1 MSLAPDV
8 RKDPLA
14 PLEFV
19 VTFLSAMIVVLLAL
33 SVAAAIFGS
42 GSFVGLGETA
52 ACADFQPGVVPYGE
66 RDLEGRAEGGIFIPG
81 LRTGASFS
89 VHELAVCEDHPGRLV
104 KTLSTA
110 GTAAP
115 LLLFIGFLVLSRR
128 LIREARRSGVFT
140 TSVAARTRTLGWY
153 LLSGSLM
160 VEVVRSIA
168 DGVVARSAVRGI
180 SWDIGLKHLDL
191 PLTLLVVALGIITV
205 ARVLRQA
212 VELQDDVDA
221 TI

>member
-1 MSLAPDV
+1 MSRRPAA
-8 RKDPLA
+8 RTDPLA

-19 VTFLSAMIVVLLAL
+19 VTFLSAMIAVLLAL

-42 GSFVGLGETA
+42 GSLVGLGETE
-52 ACADFQPGVVPYGE
+52 ACANFQPGVVPYGE
-66 RDLEGRAEGGIFIPG
+66 RDFEGRTEGGTFVPG

-89 VHELAVCEDHPGRLV
+89 VQELAVCDDHPGRVV

-110 GTAAP
+110 GAAAP

-128 LIREARRSGVFT
+128 LIRQARDDGVFT

-153 LLSGSLM
+153 LLLGSLT

-168 DGVVARSAVRGI
+168 DGVVARSAVGGI

-212 VELQDDVDA
+212 VVLQDDVDA